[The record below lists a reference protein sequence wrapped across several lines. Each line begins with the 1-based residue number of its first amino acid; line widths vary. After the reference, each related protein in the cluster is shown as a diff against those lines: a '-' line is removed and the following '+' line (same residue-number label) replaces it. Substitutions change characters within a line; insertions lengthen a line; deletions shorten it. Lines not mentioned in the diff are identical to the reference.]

1 MHAGTLMHAPSCMCS
16 CNESASGS
24 LLHALRRPHLCLTCP
39 PINSTVSA
47 QVDPEAWPDLKRQLL
62 AVLTSSTRSSKP
74 TIFGMAAEAD
84 TSSMR

>member
-1 MHAGTLMHAPSCMCS
+1 MCGKESSAG
-16 CNESASGS
+16 GS
-24 LLHALRRPHLCLTCP
+24 LGLQSAWLHVRSTHRVCLPRLPLTQRCLHL
-39 PINSTVSA
+39 

-62 AVLTSSTRSSKP
+62 AVLTSGTRSSKP